1 MGWSLTLGSI
11 GGIKVRIHFTFLA
24 LLAWVGLSEWH
35 QGGAQAALQALAY
48 IIGLFACVVAHEF
61 GHITMAARFGGVT
74 QDVVLL
80 PIGGVARMTRIPEK
94 PLQELLVAL
103 AGPAV
108 NVAIFCVLLAAI
120 GPQALLTQLSG
131 DEAAIPLLSQL
142 AIANLVLAIFNLLP
156 AFPMDGGRAL
166 RALLALKLG
175 RERATDLAARIGHVL
190 AIGLGA
196 YGLFGGAPLLV
207 LVAAFIYFGATTEAS
222 GTRLHALT
230 HHLRA
235 RDAMLTRLGV
245 LGPEAVLRDAV
256 DLLIH
261 TTQHDIPILDGVGK
275 PVGLLPRDVLAR
287 TLHSHGADYGVIDA
301 MLPGLPTLLPDAPLE
316 RALAHLE
323 GGALAVAV
331 VDRSGALVGLITTE
345 SLGHLLLLSRQN
357 SGKPS

>member
-24 LLAWVGLSEWH
+24 LLAWVGLAEGQ
-35 QGGAQAALQALAY
+35 QGGAEAGLRAVAY
-48 IIGLFACVVAHEF
+48 IVALFACVVAHEF

-94 PLQELLVAL
+94 PSQELLVAL

-108 NVAIFCVLLAAI
+108 NVVIFGVLLAAI
-120 GPQALLTQLSG
+120 GPQTMLAQIATG
-131 DEAAIPLLSQL
+131 DGIPLISEL
-142 AIANLVLAIFNLLP
+142 AIANLVLAVFNLLP

-166 RALLALKLG
+166 RALLAMRLG
-175 RERATDLAARIGHVL
+175 RDSATEIAARVGHVL

-196 YGLFGGAPLLV
+196 YGLFGGNPMLM
-207 LVAAFIYFGATTEAS
+207 LVAVFIYFGASSEAS
-222 GTRLHALT
+222 GTRLHAFA

-245 LGPEAVLRDAV
+245 VGPEAVLSDAV

-261 TTQHDIPILDGVGK
+261 STQHDIPVLDAMAK
-275 PVGLLPRDVLAR
+275 PVGLLTRDALAR
-287 TLHSHGADYGVIDA
+287 ALHAHGPQYSVIEA
-301 MLPGLPTLLPDAPLE
+301 MLPGLPTIAGDAPLDQ
-316 RALAHLE
+316 ALAHLE
-323 GGALAVAV
+323 SGAIAVAV
-331 VDRSGALVGLITTE
+331 VDHAGALIGLVTAE
-345 SLGHLLLLSRQN
+345 SLGHFMLLARKSAQ
-357 SGKPS
+357 

>member
-35 QGGAQAALQALAY
+35 QGGAEAAGRAVAY
-48 IIGLFACVVAHEF
+48 ILLLFACVVAHEF
-61 GHITMAARFGGVT
+61 GHITVAARFGGVT

-94 PLQELLVAL
+94 PVQELLVAL

-108 NVAIFCVLLAAI
+108 NVVIFGVLLAAI
-120 GPQALLTQLSG
+120 GPQVLLTQISG
-131 DEAAIPLLSQL
+131 QGGLPLISEI
-142 AIANLVLAIFNLLP
+142 AVANLVLAVFNLLP

-166 RALLALKLG
+166 RALLALRLG
-175 RERATDLAARIGHVL
+175 REAATDIAARIGHVL

-196 YGLFGGAPLLV
+196 YGLFGGNPLLV
-207 LVAAFIYFGATTEAS
+207 LVATFIYFGASSEAS
-222 GTRLHALT
+222 GTRLHSFAS
-230 HHLRA
+230 HLRA

-245 LGPEAVLRDAV
+245 LGPEAVLSDAV
-256 DLLIH
+256 DLLTH
-261 TTQHDIPILDGVGK
+261 STQHDIPVLDAVGK
-275 PVGLLPRDVLAR
+275 PVGLLTRDALAR
-287 TLHSHGADYGVIDA
+287 ALHSHGGDYSVIEA
-301 MLPGLPTLLPDAPLE
+301 MLPGLPTLGGEAPLE

-323 GGALAVAV
+323 TGAAAVAV
-331 VDRSGALVGLITTE
+331 VDHSGALIGLVTAE

-357 SGKPS
+357 AR